1 MIDSKPLHYKF
12 ETITSQHSALEKT
25 ADIWEVCHIVSG
37 TGLLSNKEIQMK
49 VRSGDLFL
57 IPPNVSANFHFE
69 ESITDNEENKF
80 SRTRVIFHDNIL
92 DKFVTILPKLKEQI
106 GQLRKQDT
114 IIRCESEN
122 SDLIT
127 RVIWKMKDLQDE
139 ERASALLKLVLL
151 LAKEI
156 GKNEHDLSTKNQKAQ
171 KNLEL
176 VNLYIMHNASR
187 KIKLEDV
194 SKQVNMNRFTFCT
207 FFRKNTGKTFF
218 SYLEEYR
225 IRLACQMLEEDESS
239 ISDICYKAG
248 FNDVPHFNR
257 TFKRIMGIS
266 PKEYRKQK

>member
-1 MIDSKPLHYKF
+1 MIDSKSLHYKF
-12 ETITSQHSALEKT
+12 ETVSFQNPVSEKAT
-25 ADIWEVCHIVSG
+25 DLWEVFHIVSG
-37 TGLLSNKEIQMK
+37 SGLLSSQETQMK
-49 VRSGDLFL
+49 VQSGDLFL
-57 IPPNVSANFHFE
+57 IPPNIPANFHFE
-69 ESITDNEENKF
+69 ESITDNAGNKY
-80 SRTRVIFHDNIL
+80 SRTRIVFHDNIL

-106 GQLRKQDT
+106 DQLRKQNS
-114 IIRCESEN
+114 IIRCKKN
-122 SDLIT
+122 NDLIT
-127 RVIWKMKDLQDE
+127 RVLWKMKDLQEE

-151 LAKEI
+151 LTKEI
-156 GKNEHDLSTKNQKAQ
+156 GKNEHDLSTKNQNAQ

-194 SKQVNMNRFTFCT
+194 AKLINMNRFAFCT